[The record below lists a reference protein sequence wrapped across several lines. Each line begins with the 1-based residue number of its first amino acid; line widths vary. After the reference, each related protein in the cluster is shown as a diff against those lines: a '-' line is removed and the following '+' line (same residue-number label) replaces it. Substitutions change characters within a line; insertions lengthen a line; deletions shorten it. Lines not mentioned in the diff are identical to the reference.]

1 MPDLK
6 PDLKKVA
13 RAIFRE
19 TLAGIDIFE
28 AMRSKVALE
37 GSHLSITG
45 IEPGASSIA
54 VDLAAYGRVCLVAIG
69 KASIEMAR
77 GLVSVLEPAVTVEG
91 IVVAPQIATASAG
104 NDNNEIFAARDA
116 TALPR
121 VTPAHTGAGP
131 SSLQLIRA
139 GHPEP

>member
-1 MPDLK
+1 MPQNHILIQSAEGTPMESHPYTKPRGVGPVTTQLTPGAK

-13 RAIFRE
+13 RDIFRE

-28 AMRSKVALE
+28 AMRSKVALK

-54 VDLAAYGRVCLVAIG
+54 VDLAAYNRVRLVALG

-77 GLVSVLEPAVTVEG
+77 G
-91 IVVAPQIATASAG
+91 
-104 NDNNEIFAARDA
+104 
-116 TALPR
+116 
-121 VTPAHTGAGP
+121 
-131 SSLQLIRA
+131 
-139 GHPEP
+139 